1 LKGTRASSKVLT
13 RNPLVSKDGS
23 VGWQREAFIYYY
35 YYYYYY
41 YIFLFLKMENYI
53 LALIDLEASH
63 LDPFIL

>member
-35 YYYYYY
+35 YYY
-41 YIFLFLKMENYI
+41 IFLFLKMENYI